1 MGTAPFATMR
11 RAQESLG
18 DAELTKQ
25 PKDVHKDVHKDSADS
40 AVSSI
45 A

>member
-25 PKDVHKDVHKDSADS
+25 PKDVHKDSADS